1 MQRFMSS
8 RGITIFEV
16 ALLLTLTSAF
26 AAALT
31 PTLASTI
38 GDARATRAGLDMNQI
53 RDAINFFKG
62 SGFTFFTNN
71 GSQTPANRVN
81 YLFGDGDIPEVG
93 ATAFWRLTT
102 AAATNDFLEQ
112 HLVLNSVG
120 YSLAVAPIWRG
131 AYINSP
137 ADPDPWGNRYGVNV
151 IHIGNGATLDDTVVH
166 SAGPDENV
174 DTNAT
179 GNGLVAGQDDIIV
192 LVEA

>member
-1 MQRFMSS
+1 MKRFTSS
-8 RGITIFEV
+8 RGITLFEV

-31 PTLASTI
+31 PTLSATI
-38 GDARATRAGLDMNQI
+38 SDARAVRAGLDMNQI

-62 SGFTFFTNN
+62 SGFTFFTTN

-102 AAATNDFLEQ
+102 AGATEDFLEQ

-137 ADPDPWGNRYGVNV
+137 ADPDPWGNRYAVNV

-174 DTNAT
+174 DTNVV